1 VINVFPPESCLG
13 KPEFFSIIFALLR
26 GLISGQIPCFS
37 PELRFGNIK
46 IADFSFN
53 WNIIAKA

>member
-1 VINVFPPESCLG
+1 VINVFPPQPCLE

-26 GLISGQIPCFS
+26 GLISEQISFFS

-53 WNIIAKA
+53 WDVIAKA